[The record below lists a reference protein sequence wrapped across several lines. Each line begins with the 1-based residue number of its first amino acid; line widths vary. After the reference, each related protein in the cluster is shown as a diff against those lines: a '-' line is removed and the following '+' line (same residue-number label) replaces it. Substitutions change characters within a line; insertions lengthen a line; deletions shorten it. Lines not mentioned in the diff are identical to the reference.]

1 MASFKNASMTITT
14 ANTDQELFECSASI
28 RSSIVHALY
37 IANTGT
43 ETITVSVKFWD
54 KSANS
59 NAGLY
64 RFIVKN
70 AVVYKTTTLVIDK
83 VLNLEPEDKVFINWN
98 SEFVTLPSAILVASM
113 PVANWELDI
122 VPVKEEA
129 G

>member
-83 VLNLEPEDKVFINWN
+83 VLNLEPEDKVFIN
-98 SEFVTLPSAILVASM
+98 ASSTDC
-113 PVANWELDI
+113 DI
-122 VPVKEEA
+122 TASVLEME
-129 G
+129 